1 MEYEENPIPDRLR
14 HCPQGAAG
22 WLREGRNAPPF
33 PAAPVVTVAPAARNA
48 WSAMYVLQSRMRD
61 SVCFRQCAEELFDYI
76 VETLLA
82 FAEKVGW

>member
-1 MEYEENPIPDRLR
+1 MKKTPSQTGCGIARKVRLAGCVKAGTHFRLR
-14 HCPQGAAG
+14 LCSQWRVPLALHGPQCMSFNHA
-22 WLREGRNAPPF
+22 LR
-33 PAAPVVTVAPAARNA
+33 V
-48 WSAMYVLQSRMRD
+48 

>member
-1 MEYEENPIPDRLR
+1 
-14 HCPQGAAG
+14 
-22 WLREGRNAPPF
+22 
-33 PAAPVVTVAPAARNA
+33 
-48 WSAMYVLQSRMRD
+48 MYVLQSRMRD